1 MADDKE
7 REILLLQLMHI
18 VADTFK
24 DTAVLKGGMYLRLL
38 KSKRMTQ
45 DIDYVFKTKES
56 RKIIASRL
64 KQAVEREGISI
75 KDTRLNSRGI
85 IMRVEKNETLAMI
98 EISIADKLNCPT
110 EKTTTSALAD
120 QYEMSPRV
128 ITVMSLAES
137 YAHKIAASLERSTM
151 RDLYDL
157 SIYQPLT
164 PFDQPTLKKRLS
176 SLQVNRGKKEAIDF
190 QEAASRLEK
199 RLSELTPES
208 LEKELFGLI
217 PDEFMHGGAT
227 IIKNCVSRLCQE
239 LKALNSNSPPTP
251 DTAHY

>member
-1 MADDKE
+1 MASDKE
-7 REILLLQLMHI
+7 REILLLQLMHT

-38 KSKRMTQ
+38 KSRRMTQ

-56 RKIIASRL
+56 RKIIAPRL
-64 KQAVEREGISI
+64 KQAVEREGISV
-75 KDTRLNSRGI
+75 KNTRLNSRGI
-85 IMRVEKNETLAMI
+85 IMRVEKNGALAMI

-120 QYEMSPRV
+120 QYEMSSRV

-137 YAHKIAASLERSTM
+137 YAHKIAASLERSNM

-176 SLQVNRGKKEAIDF
+176 SLQVNRGKKEAIGF
-190 QEAASRLEK
+190 QEAASRLKK
-199 RLSELTPES
+199 RLLELTPEN
-208 LEKELFGLI
+208 LERELLGLV
-217 PDEFMHGGAT
+217 DDGFMQGGVT
-227 IIKNCVSRLCQE
+227 IIKSCVSRLCQE
-239 LKALNSNSPPTP
+239 LQTLAS
-251 DTAHY
+251 

>member
-1 MADDKE
+1 MASNKE
-7 REILLLQLMHI
+7 REILLLQLMHT

-24 DTAVLKGGMYLRLL
+24 DMAVLKGGMYLRLL

-45 DIDYVFKTKES
+45 DIGYVFKTKES
-56 RKIIASRL
+56 RKIIVPKL
-64 KQAVEREGISI
+64 KQAVEREGISV

-85 IMRVEKNETLAMI
+85 IMRVEKNGAMAMI

-120 QYEMSPRV
+120 QYEMSARV

-137 YAHKIAASLERSTM
+137 YAHTIAASLERSNM
-151 RDLYDL
+151 RDLYDI

-164 PFDQPTLKKRLS
+164 TFDQPTLEKRLG
-176 SLQVNRGKKEAIDF
+176 SLQVNRGKKKSINF

-199 RLSELTPES
+199 RLLELTSEN
-208 LEKELFGLI
+208 LERELLGLVT
-217 PDEFMHGGAT
+217 DEFMSGGAT
-227 IIKNCVSRLCQE
+227 IIKSCVSRLCQE
-239 LKALNSNSPPTP
+239 LRSLAL
-251 DTAHY
+251 